1 MTAVRGSFRAEK
13 NPIIFLV
20 SQSGFWFNT
29 LTPDFWAKSMVL
41 LGSMSGRLLGK
52 LIAGIIVTV
61 VHVVVEGRQ
70 VALNERQFF
79 DSVWVEAAPQ
89 L

>member
-1 MTAVRGSFRAEK
+1 
-13 NPIIFLV
+13 
-20 SQSGFWFNT
+20 
-29 LTPDFWAKSMVL
+29 MVFL

-70 VALNERQFF
+70 VALNERQFVPSF
-79 DSVWVEAAPQ
+79 C
-89 L
+89 